1 MGAPKAK
8 APAASNVRVVARIRP
23 LAKYELANGSKQI
36 VTSIPGIS
44 ASVGGPIQITTEPE
58 VLQVKPEG
66 AEKRWFELD
75 AVLDGNST
83 QEEAYIKSGSQQAVM
98 HDLFK
103 GFNCTILAYG
113 QTGAGK
119 SFTMGSAAGTS
130 MEIGEFD
137 GIIPR
142 ACVDLFKQIDARC
155 DGNAQVE
162 LSYLEIYNEELRDL
176 LADDKPKNGK
186 VSELKIRETLNGEV
200 YVSGLSSRPVGSP
213 EGIGDFME
221 EASGKRV
228 TASTKMNAVSSRS
241 HAICVLRIKG
251 VLENSTKF
259 EAKLTLVDLAGSER
273 IKKTGAQGGR
283 RKEGIN
289 INKGL
294 FVLGQVV
301 SALSE
306 TRPKYKR
313 KPPYRD
319 SKLTRLLQDSLG
331 GNSRTIM
338 LACVSPADF
347 NVDETVTTLR
357 YATNARNIKN
367 TATRNV
373 IKSLSPEEAAK
384 LQRENQL
391 LKAQVQELQG
401 TIRKMGA
408 ANDDFDTS
416 STAATSIVSSIDTVS
431 SDDDA
436 GDDMSDAAG
445 EMTPSK
451 QKARIDELENE
462 VRKLKLSSPSNPGA
476 SVITESMA
484 EDAIT
489 LPNLKKQVA
498 ELEEEVAAKKEV
510 EADYTELQ
518 EEMQELKADASS
530 ARLAADKMSQ
540 ILESLKSLKGDEI
553 DKKRMEHDHIKVEE
567 AWVSFVY
574 QVLET
579 NRQHMGKL
587 QNDFMVVA
595 KAVDSPDFM
604 IEGQRTGF
612 MSRIKNRIGG
622 NRRQVGHGVRSP
634 TSGNGSSHG
643 GGGSSRH
650 ERSVQVGNGSSR
662 HERSV
667 PMSGGSSR
675 RERSINVG
683 DDNSSR
689 HQRSVGGNS
698 SRRLRSINVDEESK
712 QDPQD
717 DPTNIMKVIVNLK
730 DELKA
735 AHEVIRQQRV
745 QVESAIQRKAAQ
757 EVVQESKS
765 DEPDPATPNPVVTD
779 DTSTVP
785 ASELRKLKEQYSQLE
800 IDRCW
805 AEFQLRDRIT
815 NDALKFHRKIRGV
828 MQKSRT
834 QSNGGGNHEDPE
846 VRDLEIKTKVDA
858 EIRQRLK
865 TVMEHLKLFEGRMV
879 QMQSHVS
886 SEMDSLGAIRDSL
899 RMQQDQ
905 MELEIG
911 TSEIEIHMLDKE
923 DSDLLAQ
930 LTTLLV
936 GPVKNLG
943 TFPSDVFQDE
953 VSGAV
958 I

>member
-1 MGAPKAK
+1 MGAPKA

-23 LAKYELANGSKQI
+23 MAKYEIANGSKEI
-36 VTSIPGIS
+36 VKSLPS
-44 ASVGGPIQITTEPE
+44 LSSSMGGPIQIPTEPE
-58 VLQVKPEG
+58 VLEVKPAG

-75 AVLDGNST
+75 AVLDGKST
-83 QEEAYIKSGSQQAVM
+83 QEEAYIKSGAQDAVTQN
-98 HDLFK
+98 LFK

-142 ACVDLFKQIDARC
+142 ACVDLFSQIQKRC

-162 LSYLEIYNEELRDL
+162 LSYLEIYNEEMRDL
-176 LADDKPKNGK
+176 LVDDKELKKSKNGK
-186 VSELKIRETLNGEV
+186 GDMKIRETLNGEV
-200 YVSGLSSRPVGSP
+200 YVSGLSAQSVDSP
-213 EGIGDFME
+213 KAIGKFMD
-221 EASGKRV
+221 EASSRRV
-228 TASTKMNAVSSRS
+228 TASTAMNAVSSRS

-251 VLENSTKF
+251 VLEDDTKF
-259 EAKLTLVDLAGSER
+259 QAKLTLVDLAGSER
-273 IKKTGAQGGR
+273 IKKTGAEGGR

-338 LACVSPADF
+338 VACVSPADF
-347 NVDETVTTLR
+347 NLDETVTTLR

-373 IKSLSPEEAAK
+373 VKSLSPEEAAK

-391 LKAQVQELQG
+391 LKAQVQDLQA

-408 ANDDFDTS
+408 DHDGS
-416 STAATSIVSSIDTVS
+416 STAATSVVSSIDSVS
-431 SDDDA
+431 SEED
-436 GDDMSDAAG
+436 GDDISDAAG
-445 EMTPSK
+445 EMTLSK
-451 QKARIDELENE
+451 QKSRIQELENE
-462 VRKLKLSSPSNPGA
+462 VRKLKLSSSNPGA
-476 SVITESMA
+476 SGITEIMA

-489 LPNLKKQVA
+489 LPSLKKRIA
-498 ELEEEVAAKKEV
+498 ELEEEVADKKEV
-510 EADYTELQ
+510 EAENMELQ
-518 EEMQELKADASS
+518 ADMNDLKSDASS
-530 ARLAADKMSQ
+530 ARLAADKMSG
-540 ILESLKSLKGDEI
+540 ILEQLKSLKGDEI
-553 DKKRMEHDHIKVEE
+553 DKKRMEFDHIKVEE

-587 QNDFMVVA
+587 QNDFMIVA
-595 KAVDSPDFM
+595 KSVDSPDFM
-604 IEGQRTGF
+604 IEGPRSGF
-612 MSRIKNRIGG
+612 MSRIKNRIG
-622 NRRQVGHGVRSP
+622 NRRLVANNVRSP
-634 TSGNGSSHG
+634 TSGNGSTHG
-643 GGGSSRH
+643 GSIHGNSRH
-650 ERSVQVGNGSSR
+650 ERSVHVANGSSR
-662 HERSV
+662 HERSI
-667 PMSGGSSR
+667 PTGNNSR
-675 RERSINVG
+675 RERSSNVA
-683 DDNSSR
+683 DESSSR

-698 SRRLRSINVDEESK
+698 SRRSRSINTDEESK
-712 QDPQD
+712 QDPQE

-745 QVESAIQRKAAQ
+745 QVESAMQHKLT
-757 EVVQESKS
+757 EESKS
-765 DEPDPATPNPVVTD
+765 DDPDSESSKPTILAD
-779 DTSTVP
+779 DSTVP
-785 ASELRKLKEQYSQLE
+785 ALEFRKLKDQYTKLE

-815 NDALKFHRKIRGV
+815 NDALKFHRRIRAV
-828 MQKSRT
+828 MQKSRA
-834 QSNGGGNHEDPE
+834 QGNSVQEDPE
-846 VRDLEIKTKVDA
+846 VHEMEIKSKVDA
-858 EIRQRLK
+858 EIRQRLR
-865 TVMEHLKLFEGRMV
+865 TVMEHLKSFEGRMV
-879 QMQSHVS
+879 QMQTHVS

-899 RMQQDQ
+899 RVQQDE
-905 MELEIG
+905 MELDIG
-911 TSEIEIHMLDKE
+911 VSEIEQHMLDKD

-943 TFPSDVFQDE
+943 SFPSDDMLEDVT
-953 VSGAV
+953 GAV

>member
-1 MGAPKAK
+1 M
-8 APAASNVRVVARIRP
+8 
-23 LAKYELANGSKQI
+23 AKYELANGSKQI
-36 VTSIPGIS
+36 VHSLPGIPQS
-44 ASVGGPIQITTEPE
+44 GPWKIPTEPE
-58 VLQVKPEG
+58 VMEVRAEG
-66 AEKRWFELD
+66 TEKRWFELD
-75 AVLDGNST
+75 AVLDDNST
-83 QEEAYIKSGSQQAVM
+83 QEETYIKSGAQEAVTEKV
-98 HDLFK
+98 FR

-142 ACVDLFKQIDARC
+142 ACVDLFTQIKARC

-162 LSYLEIYNEELRDL
+162 LSYLEIYNEEMRDL
-176 LADDKPKNGK
+176 LADEKNLPKSKNGK
-186 VSELKIRETLNGEV
+186 VQEMKIRETLNGEV
-200 YVSGLSSRPVGSP
+200 YVSGLSSRPVASP
-213 EGIGDFME
+213 EAIGEFME

-228 TASTKMNAVSSRS
+228 VASTKMNAVSSRS

-251 VLENSTKF
+251 VLEDSSKF

-273 IKKTGAQGGR
+273 IKKTGAEGGR

-331 GNSRTIM
+331 GNSQTIM

-347 NVDETVTTLR
+347 NVEETVTTLR

-373 IKSLSPEEAAK
+373 VKSLSPEEAAK
-384 LQRENQL
+384 LTRENQL
-391 LKAQVQELQG
+391 LKAQVQELQQ

-408 ANDDFDTS
+408 SSDGS
-416 STAATSIVSSIDTVS
+416 STSATSMVSSIDSVS
-431 SDDDA
+431 SEEDA
-436 GDDMSDAAG
+436 GDDISDAAG

-451 QKARIDELENE
+451 QKARIEELENE
-462 VRKLKLSSPSNPGA
+462 VRKLKQSSPSNPGA
-476 SVITESMA
+476 SAVTESMA

-489 LPNLKKQVA
+489 LPKLHKRVA

-510 EADYTELQ
+510 EDENFDLQ
-518 EEMQELKADASS
+518 QEMQELKSDASS
-530 ARLAADKMSQ
+530 ARLAADKMSK
-540 ILESLKSLKGDEI
+540 ILEQLRDLKGDQIE
-553 DKKRMEHDHIKVEE
+553 KKRMEFDHIKVEE

-579 NRQHMGKL
+579 NRQHMSKL

-595 KAVDSPDFM
+595 KTVDSPDFM

-612 MSRIKNRIGG
+612 MSRMKNRIGG
-622 NRRQVGHGVRSP
+622 TRYAGKSP
-634 TSGNGSSHG
+634 SNANGNIQRTASSST
-643 GGGSSRH
+643 SSRH
-650 ERSVQVGNGSSR
+650 ERSIDGSSR
-662 HERSV
+662 HNRTVSA
-667 PMSGGSSR
+667 STGNSSR
-675 RERSINVG
+675 RERSLNVG

-689 HQRSVGGNS
+689 HRRTVGGGNS
-698 SRRLRSINVDEESK
+698 SRRTRSISVDEESK
-712 QDPQD
+712 QDPKE

-745 QVESAIQRKAAQ
+745 QVESAMVTD
-757 EVVQESKS
+757 VVKEDSKS
-765 DEPDPATPNPVVTD
+765 DDEPVKPIFADDSSVAAT
-779 DTSTVP
+779 
-785 ASELRKLKEQYSQLE
+785 ELRKLKDRYTQLE

-815 NDALKFHRKIRGV
+815 NDSLKFHRRIRAV
-828 MQKSRT
+828 MQKSR
-834 QSNGGGNHEDPE
+834 SPGRGGQEDPE
-846 VRDLEIKTKVDA
+846 VREMEVKGRVDA
-858 EIRQRLK
+858 EIRTRLK
-865 TVMEHLKLFEGRMV
+865 SVMEHLKAFEGRMV

-899 RMQQDQ
+899 RVQQDN

-911 TSEIEIHMLDKE
+911 SQEIEQIMLDHT
-923 DSDLLAQ
+923 DTDLLTQ

-943 TFPSDVFQDE
+943 SFPSE
-953 VSGAV
+953 EPPEEEMSGAV

>member
-1 MGAPKAK
+1 MYLYLTW
-8 APAASNVRVVARIRP
+8 NI
-23 LAKYELANGSKQI
+23 
-36 VTSIPGIS
+36 
-44 ASVGGPIQITTEPE
+44 
-58 VLQVKPEG
+58 
-66 AEKRWFELD
+66 
-75 AVLDGNST
+75 
-83 QEEAYIKSGSQQAVM
+83 
-98 HDLFK
+98 
-103 GFNCTILAYG
+103 
-113 QTGAGK
+113 GK
-119 SFTMGSAAGTS
+119 TFTMGSAAGTS

-142 ACVDLFKQIDARC
+142 ACVDLFSQIQSRC

-162 LSYLEIYNEELRDL
+162 LSYLEIYNEEMRDL
-176 LADDKPKNGK
+176 LVNEKDIKKSKNGK
-186 VSELKIRETLNGEV
+186 VPEMKVRETLNGEV
-200 YVSGLSSRPVGSP
+200 YVSGLSARAVESP
-213 EGIGDFME
+213 KVIGDFME
-221 EASGKRV
+221 EASARRV
-228 TASTKMNAVSSRS
+228 VASTKMNAVSSRS

-251 VLENSTKF
+251 VLEDSTKF
-259 EAKLTLVDLAGSER
+259 QAKLTLVDLAGSER
-273 IKKTGAQGGR
+273 IKKTGAEGGR

-319 SKLTRLLQDSLG
+319 SILTRLLQDSLG

-338 LACVSPADF
+338 VACVSPADF
-347 NVDETVTTLR
+347 NLDETVTTLR

-373 IKSLSPEEAAK
+373 VKSLSPEEAAK

-391 LKAQVQELQG
+391 LKAQVQELQQ

-408 ANDDFDTS
+408 DLDGS
-416 STAATSIVSSIDTVS
+416 STAATSTVSSIDSVS
-431 SDDDA
+431 SEED
-436 GDDMSDAAG
+436 GDDIDDAAG
-445 EMTPSK
+445 EMTLSK
-451 QKARIDELENE
+451 QKARIQELENE
-462 VRKLKLSSPSNPGA
+462 VRKLKLSSGSNNGA
-476 SVITESMA
+476 SAITESMA

-489 LPNLKKQVA
+489 LPSLKKRIA
-498 ELEEEVAAKKEV
+498 ELEEELAAKTDV
-510 EADYTELQ
+510 EAENMELQ
-518 EEMQELKADASS
+518 QEMNDLKSDASS
-530 ARLAADKMSQ
+530 ARLAADKMSK
-540 ILESLKSLKGDEI
+540 ILEQLKSLKGDEI
-553 DKKRMEHDHIKVEE
+553 DKKKMEFDHIKVEE

-579 NRQHMGKL
+579 NRQHMSKL

-604 IEGQRTGF
+604 IEGPRSGF

-622 NRRQVGHGVRSP
+622 NRFNARAP
-634 TSGNGSSHG
+634 TSGNGSTHG
-643 GGGSSRH
+643 QTGENSSRH
-650 ERSVQVGNGSSR
+650 GRSVQVANGSSR

-667 PMSGGSSR
+667 HMSNSSR
-675 RERSINVG
+675 RERSVNSP
-683 DDNSSR
+683 DDSSSR

-698 SRRLRSINVDEESK
+698 SRRSRTFTADEETK
-712 QDPQD
+712 QTDPQQ

-745 QVESAIQRKAAQ
+745 QVESAMQHKS
-757 EVVQESKS
+757 EEESKS
-765 DEPDPATPNPVVTD
+765 DDPDSESSNPDSAD
-779 DTSTVP
+779 DSTIPV
-785 ASELRKLKEQYSQLE
+785 AEFRKLKERYTKLE

-815 NDALKFHRKIRGV
+815 NDSLKFHRRIRAV
-828 MQKSRT
+828 MQKSRS
-834 QSNGGGNHEDPE
+834 QGNSVQEDPE
-846 VRDLEIKTKVDA
+846 VREMEIKSKVDA

-865 TVMEHLKLFEGRMV
+865 IVMEHLKCFEGRMV
-879 QMQSHVS
+879 QMQTHVS

-899 RMQQDQ
+899 RVQQDQ

-911 TSEIEIHMLDKE
+911 TSEIEQHMLDKD

-943 TFPSDVFQDE
+943 SFPSDDMPEV

>member
-1 MGAPKAK
+1 VICRRYYILVYVLHCIAVLYCIAFLTHNILNNRYLSCTWVITIHQNERN
-8 APAASNVRVVARIRP
+8 PATNSDTKIARQQNKYRIR
-23 LAKYELANGSKQI
+23 N
-36 VTSIPGIS
+36 
-44 ASVGGPIQITTEPE
+44 
-58 VLQVKPEG
+58 
-66 AEKRWFELD
+66 
-75 AVLDGNST
+75 
-83 QEEAYIKSGSQQAVM
+83 
-98 HDLFK
+98 
-103 GFNCTILAYG
+103 
-113 QTGAGK
+113 TGK
-119 SFTMGSAAGTS
+119 TFTMGSAAGTS

-142 ACVDLFKQIDARC
+142 ACVDLFSQIQTRC

-162 LSYLEIYNEELRDL
+162 LSYLEIYNEEMRDL
-176 LADDKPKNGK
+176 LADDDKKSKNGR
-186 VSELKIRETLNGEV
+186 VPEMKIRETLNGEV
-200 YVSGLSSRPVGSP
+200 YVSGLSSRPVVSP
-213 EGIGDFME
+213 QAIGDFME
-221 EASGKRV
+221 EASKKRV
-228 TASTKMNAVSSRS
+228 VASTKMNAVSSRS

-251 VLENSTKF
+251 VLEDSSKF

-273 IKKTGAQGGR
+273 IKKTGAEGGR

-306 TRPKYKR
+306 SRPKYKR

-347 NVDETVTTLR
+347 NIEETVTTLR

-373 IKSLSPEEAAK
+373 IKTLSPEEAAK

-391 LKAQVQELQG
+391 LKTQVQELQE

-408 ANDDFDTS
+408 SDTDGS
-416 STAATSIVSSIDTVS
+416 STAATSMMSSIDSVS
-431 SDDDA
+431 SEEDA
-436 GDDMSDAAG
+436 GDDISDAAG
-445 EMTPSK
+445 EMTLSK
-451 QKARIDELENE
+451 QKARIEELENE
-462 VRKLKLSSPSNPGA
+462 VRKLKLSSPSGA

-484 EDAIT
+484 EDAIS
-489 LPNLKKQVA
+489 LPNLKKRVA
-498 ELEEEVAAKKEV
+498 ELEEEVSAKKEV
-510 EADYTELQ
+510 EAENTELQ
-518 EEMQELKADASS
+518 EEMKDLKSDASS
-530 ARLAADKMSQ
+530 ARLAADKMSK
-540 ILESLKSLKGDEI
+540 ILEQLKDLKGDEI
-553 DKKRMEHDHIKVEE
+553 DKKRMEFDHIKVEE

-579 NRQHMGKL
+579 NRQHMSKL

-604 IEGQRTGF
+604 IEGPRSGF

-622 NRRQVGHGVRSP
+622 NRRQAGNGVRSP
-634 TSGNGSSHG
+634 TSGNGSTHG
-643 GGGSSRH
+643 GSNKLDRGNI
-650 ERSVQVGNGSSR
+650 SVANGSSR
-662 HERSV
+662 HDHS
-667 PMSGGSSR
+667 SGNSSR
-675 RERSINVG
+675 RERSTHAG
-683 DDNSSR
+683 DDSSSR

-698 SRRLRSINVDEESK
+698 SRRSRTISVDGEESK
-712 QDPQD
+712 QDPQE

-745 QVESAIQRKAAQ
+745 QVESAMHHKGI
-757 EVVQESKS
+757 QESKS
-765 DEPDPATPNPVVTD
+765 DDPDPATSNPPVFPD
-779 DTSTVP
+779 DSTVP
-785 ASELRKLKEQYSQLE
+785 AEMFRKLKEQYTQLE

-815 NDALKFHRKIRGV
+815 NDSLKFHRRIRAV
-828 MQKSRT
+828 MQKSRAH
-834 QSNGGGNHEDPE
+834 QGNGGGNSEDPE
-846 VRDLEIKTKVDA
+846 IREIEIKTKVDG

-879 QMQSHVS
+879 QMQTHVS

-899 RMQQDQ
+899 RVQQDD

-911 TSEIEIHMLDKE
+911 TSEIERCMLDKT
-923 DSDLLAQ
+923 DNDLLVQ

-943 TFPSDVFQDE
+943 SFPSEELQELPGDE
-953 VSGAV
+953 DESGAV

>member
-1 MGAPKAK
+1 MGKADD
-8 APAASNVRVVARIRP
+8 ASGNVRVVARIRP
-23 LAKYELANGSKQI
+23 LAKYEIANGSKQI
-36 VTSIPGIS
+36 VSSLPSLSSTI
-44 ASVGGPIQITTEPE
+44 GGPIQIPTEPE
-58 VLQVKPEG
+58 VLEVKPAG

-75 AVLDGNST
+75 AVLDGKST
-83 QEEAYIKSGSQQAVM
+83 QEEAYIKSGAQQAVTK
-98 HDLFK
+98 DLFK

-119 SFTMGSAAGTS
+119 TFTMGSAAGTS

-142 ACVDLFKQIDARC
+142 ACVDLFSQIKTRC

-162 LSYLEIYNEELRDL
+162 LSYLEIYNEEMRDL
-176 LADDKPKNGK
+176 LADEKPKAKNGK
-186 VSELKIRETLNGEV
+186 VPEMKIRETLNGEV
-200 YVSGLSSRPVGSP
+200 YVSGLSARSVDSP
-213 EGIGDFME
+213 KAIGDYME
-221 EASGKRV
+221 EASSKRV
-228 TASTKMNAVSSRS
+228 VASTKMNAVSSRS

-251 VLENSTKF
+251 VLEDSTKF

-273 IKKTGAQGGR
+273 IKKTGAEGGR

-338 LACVSPADF
+338 VACVSPADF
-347 NVDETVTTLR
+347 NIDETVTTLR

-391 LKAQVQELQG
+391 LKAQVAELQA
-401 TIRKMGA
+401 TIRKMGVS
-408 ANDDFDTS
+408 DIDTA
-416 STAATSIVSSIDTVS
+416 STAATSMVSSIDSVS
-431 SDDDA
+431 SEESGDDVDA
-436 GDDMSDAAG
+436 GG
-445 EMTPSK
+445 EMTMSK
-451 QKARIDELENE
+451 QKARIEELENE
-462 VRKLKLSSPSNPGA
+462 VRKLKLSSSSNPSS

-489 LPNLKKQVA
+489 LPNLKKRVA
-498 ELEEEVAAKKEV
+498 ELEAEV
-510 EADYTELQ
+510 EAKTDVENENMELQ
-518 EEMQELKADASS
+518 QEMNELKSDASS
-530 ARLAADKMSQ
+530 ARLAADKMSK
-540 ILESLKSLKGDEI
+540 ILEQLKDLKGDEI
-553 DKKRMEHDHIKVEE
+553 EKKRMEFDHIKVEE

-579 NRQHMGKL
+579 NRQHMSKL
-587 QNDFMVVA
+587 QNDFMIVA
-595 KAVDSPDFM
+595 KAVDSPDFL
-604 IEGQRTGF
+604 IEKNPNGF
-612 MSRIKNRIGG
+612 MTRIRNRMGG
-622 NRRQVGHGVRSP
+622 NRRQVGNGTPRSP
-634 TSGNGSSHG
+634 TSGNSTH
-643 GGGSSRH
+643 GGSSRH
-650 ERSVQVGNGSSR
+650 ERSVKVSNGSSR
-662 HERSV
+662 HERGI
-667 PMSGGSSR
+667 PLGNSSR
-675 RERSINVG
+675 RERSVPMRE
-683 DDNSSR
+683 DSSR
-689 HQRSVGGNS
+689 SQRSAGNNS
-698 SRRLRSINVDEESK
+698 SRRSRSVPIDDESK
-712 QDPQD
+712 QDPAE

-745 QVESAIQRKAAQ
+745 QVESAMQHKSLQKSKTDDDANS
-757 EVVQESKS
+757 ES
-765 DEPDPATPNPVVTD
+765 PVFL
-779 DTSTVP
+779 DTSTVS
-785 ASELRKLKEQYSQLE
+785 AEEYRKLKEKYTKLE

-815 NDALKFHRKIRGV
+815 NDALKFHRRIRTV
-828 MQKSRT
+828 MQKSKM
-834 QSNGGGNHEDPE
+834 QGSAAHEDPE
-846 VRDLEIKTKVDA
+846 IREMEIKSKVDA
-858 EIRQRLK
+858 EIRQRLR
-865 TVMEHLKLFEGRMV
+865 TVMEHMKLFEGRMV
-879 QMQSHVS
+879 QMQTHVN

-899 RMQQDQ
+899 RVQQDQ

-911 TSEIEIHMLDKE
+911 TSEIERAMIDKT
-923 DSDLLAQ
+923 DNDLLSQ

-943 TFPSDVFQDE
+943 SFTNDDIQPD
-953 VSGAV
+953 VSGA
-958 I
+958 

>member
-1 MGAPKAK
+1 
-8 APAASNVRVVARIRP
+8 
-23 LAKYELANGSKQI
+23 
-36 VTSIPGIS
+36 
-44 ASVGGPIQITTEPE
+44 
-58 VLQVKPEG
+58 
-66 AEKRWFELD
+66 
-75 AVLDGNST
+75 
-83 QEEAYIKSGSQQAVM
+83 
-98 HDLFK
+98 
-103 GFNCTILAYG
+103 
-113 QTGAGK
+113 
-119 SFTMGSAAGTS
+119 

-142 ACVDLFKQIDARC
+142 ACVDLFSQIKTRC

-162 LSYLEIYNEELRDL
+162 LSYLEIYNEEMRDL
-176 LADDKPKNGK
+176 LADDDKKSKK
-186 VSELKIRETLNGEV
+186 VPEMKIRETLNGEV
-200 YVSGLSSRPVGSP
+200 YVSGLSSRPVVSP
-213 EGIGDFME
+213 QAIGDHME
-221 EASGKRV
+221 EASKKRV
-228 TASTKMNAVSSRS
+228 VASTKMNAVSSRS

-251 VLENSTKF
+251 VLEDSSKF

-273 IKKTGAQGGR
+273 IKKTGAEGGR

-306 TRPKYKR
+306 TRPKHKR

-347 NVDETVTTLR
+347 NIEETVTTLR

-373 IKSLSPEEAAK
+373 IKTLSPEEAAK

-391 LKAQVQELQG
+391 LKTQVQELQE

-408 ANDDFDTS
+408 SEDIDGS
-416 STAATSIVSSIDTVS
+416 STAATSIISSIDSVAS
-431 SDDDA
+431 EEDV
-436 GDDMSDAAG
+436 GDDISDAAG
-445 EMTPSK
+445 EMTLSK
-451 QKARIDELENE
+451 QKARIEELENE
-462 VRKLKLSSPSNPGA
+462 VRKLKLSSPAGGA
-476 SVITESMA
+476 SAIITESMA
-484 EDAIT
+484 EDAIS
-489 LPNLKKQVA
+489 LPNLKKRVA
-498 ELEEEVAAKKEV
+498 ELEEEVSSKQEI
-510 EADYTELQ
+510 EAENMELQ
-518 EEMQELKADASS
+518 EEMTDLKSDASS
-530 ARLAADKMSQ
+530 ARLAADKMSK
-540 ILESLKSLKGDEI
+540 ILEQLKDLKGDEI
-553 DKKRMEHDHIKVEE
+553 DKKRMEFDHIKVEE

-604 IEGQRTGF
+604 IDGPRSGF

-622 NRRQVGHGVRSP
+622 NRRQASGNAGVRSP
-634 TSGNGSSHG
+634 SSGNGSTHG
-643 GGGSSRH
+643 GGRIA
-650 ERSVQVGNGSSR
+650 NGSS
-662 HERSV
+662 
-667 PMSGGSSR
+667 SGNSSR
-675 RERSINVG
+675 RERSTYGG

-689 HQRSVGGNS
+689 HQRTVGGNS
-698 SRRLRSINVDEESK
+698 SRHTRTISVDGEESI
-712 QDPQD
+712 QNPQE

-745 QVESAIQRKAAQ
+745 QVESAMQHKGI
-757 EVVQESKS
+757 EESKS
-765 DEPDPATPNPVVTD
+765 DDPDPAATRSSTSSNPPVFPD
-779 DTSTVP
+779 DSTVP
-785 ASELRKLKEQYSQLE
+785 ADQFRKLKEQYTQLE

-815 NDALKFHRKIRGV
+815 NDALKFHRRIRAV
-828 MQKSRT
+828 MQKSRAH
-834 QSNGGGNHEDPE
+834 QGNSGGTSDDPE
-846 VRDLEIKTKVDA
+846 IREMEIKTKVDG

-879 QMQSHVS
+879 QMQTHVS

-899 RMQQDQ
+899 RVQQDE

-911 TSEIEIHMLDKE
+911 TSEIERCMLEKTDN
-923 DSDLLAQ
+923 DLLLQ

-943 TFPSDVFQDE
+943 SFPSEELQE
-953 VSGAV
+953 VPKEEEEGAV

>member
-1 MGAPKAK
+1 MGAPKA
-8 APAASNVRVVARIRP
+8 AEAASNVRVVARIRP
-23 LAKYELANGSKQI
+23 LAKYEIENGSKEI
-36 VTSIPGIS
+36 VKSLPSFSSSI
-44 ASVGGPIQITTEPE
+44 GGPIQVPTEPE
-58 VLQVKPEG
+58 VVEVKPPG

-75 AVLDGNST
+75 AVLDGKST
-83 QEEAYIKSGSQQAVM
+83 QEEAYIKSGARDAVTT
-98 HDLFK
+98 DLFK

-142 ACVDLFKQIDARC
+142 ACVDLFSQIQSRC

-162 LSYLEIYNEELRDL
+162 LSYLEIYNEEMRDL
-176 LADDKPKNGK
+176 LVDDKAIKKSKNGK
-186 VSELKIRETLNGEV
+186 IPEMKIRETLNGEV
-200 YVSGLSSRPVGSP
+200 YVSGLSAQPVDSP
-213 EGIGDFME
+213 KKIGEFMD
-221 EASGKRV
+221 EASGRRV
-228 TASTKMNAVSSRS
+228 VASTKMNAVSSRS

-251 VLENSTKF
+251 VLEDDTKF
-259 EAKLTLVDLAGSER
+259 QAKLTLVDLAGSER
-273 IKKTGAQGGR
+273 IKKTGAEGGR
-283 RKEGIN
+283 RQEGIN

-338 LACVSPADF
+338 VACVSPADF
-347 NVDETVTTLR
+347 NLDETVTTLR

-373 IKSLSPEEAAK
+373 VKSLSPEEAAK

-391 LKAQVQELQG
+391 LKAQVLDLQA

-408 ANDDFDTS
+408 DLDGS
-416 STAATSIVSSIDTVS
+416 STAATSVVSSIDSVS
-431 SDDDA
+431 SEED
-436 GDDMSDAAG
+436 GDDISDAAG
-445 EMTPSK
+445 EMTLSK
-451 QKARIDELENE
+451 QKSRIQELENE
-462 VRKLKLSSPSNPGA
+462 VRKLKLSSSNSGTSA
-476 SVITESMA
+476 ITESMA

-489 LPNLKKQVA
+489 LPSLKKKIA
-498 ELEEEVAAKKEV
+498 ELEEELASKKEV
-510 EADYTELQ
+510 EAENTELQ
-518 EEMQELKADASS
+518 EQMNDLKSDASS
-530 ARLAADKMSQ
+530 ARLAADKMSK
-540 ILESLKSLKGDEI
+540 ILEQLKSLKGDEI
-553 DKKRMEHDHIKVEE
+553 DKKRMEFDHIKVEE

-604 IEGQRTGF
+604 IERPRSGF
-612 MSRIKNRIGG
+612 MSRIVNRIG
-622 NRRQVGHGVRSP
+622 NRQQGVNSVKSP
-634 TSGNGSSHG
+634 SSGNGSTHG
-643 GGGSSRH
+643 GSTHGVSTSSSRH
-650 ERSVQVGNGSSR
+650 ERSVSAANGSSR
-662 HERSV
+662 HERSI
-667 PMSGGSSR
+667 PSGSSNR
-675 RERSINVG
+675 RERSA
-683 DDNSSR
+683 DDSSSR

-698 SRRLRSINVDEESK
+698 SRRSRTIGADEESK
-712 QDPQD
+712 QDPQE

-745 QVESAIQRKAAQ
+745 QVESAMQHKLT
-757 EVVQESKS
+757 EESKS
-765 DEPDPATPNPVVTD
+765 DESSDPASFADAT
-779 DTSTVP
+779 TVP
-785 ASELRKLKEQYSQLE
+785 ASEYRKLKEQYTKLE

-815 NDALKFHRKIRGV
+815 NDALKFHRRIRAV
-828 MQKSRT
+828 MQKSRA
-834 QSNGGGNHEDPE
+834 QGNSVQEDPE
-846 VRDLEIKTKVDA
+846 VREMEIKSKVDA
-858 EIRQRLK
+858 EIRQRLRV
-865 TVMEHLKLFEGRMV
+865 VMEHLKSFEGRMV
-879 QMQSHVS
+879 QMQTHVS
-886 SEMDSLGAIRDSL
+886 SEMDSLAAIRDSL
-899 RMQQDQ
+899 RVQQDQ
-905 MELEIG
+905 MELDIG
-911 TSEIEIHMLDKE
+911 TSEIESAMLDKD

-943 TFPSDVFQDE
+943 SFPSDDIQENVT
-953 VSGAV
+953 GAV

>member
-1 MGAPKAK
+1 
-8 APAASNVRVVARIRP
+8 
-23 LAKYELANGSKQI
+23 
-36 VTSIPGIS
+36 
-44 ASVGGPIQITTEPE
+44 
-58 VLQVKPEG
+58 
-66 AEKRWFELD
+66 
-75 AVLDGNST
+75 
-83 QEEAYIKSGSQQAVM
+83 
-98 HDLFK
+98 
-103 GFNCTILAYG
+103 
-113 QTGAGK
+113 
-119 SFTMGSAAGTS
+119 

-142 ACVDLFKQIDARC
+142 ACVDLFSQIKTRC

-162 LSYLEIYNEELRDL
+162 LSYLEIYNEEMRDL
-176 LADDKPKNGK
+176 LADDDKKSKK
-186 VSELKIRETLNGEV
+186 VPEMKIRETLNGEV
-200 YVSGLSSRPVGSP
+200 YVSGLSSRPVVSP
-213 EGIGDFME
+213 QAIGDHME
-221 EASGKRV
+221 EASKKRV
-228 TASTKMNAVSSRS
+228 VASTKMNAVSSRS

-251 VLENSTKF
+251 VLEDSSKF

-273 IKKTGAQGGR
+273 IKKTGAEGGR

-306 TRPKYKR
+306 TRPKHKR

-347 NVDETVTTLR
+347 NIEETVTTLR

-373 IKSLSPEEAAK
+373 IKTLSPEEAAK

-391 LKAQVQELQG
+391 LKTQVQELQE

-408 ANDDFDTS
+408 SEDIDGS
-416 STAATSIVSSIDTVS
+416 STAATSMISSIDSVAS
-431 SDDDA
+431 EEDV
-436 GDDMSDAAG
+436 GDDISDAAG
-445 EMTPSK
+445 EMTLSK
-451 QKARIDELENE
+451 QKARIEELENE
-462 VRKLKLSSPSNPGA
+462 VRKLKLSSPAGGA
-476 SVITESMA
+476 SAIITESMA
-484 EDAIT
+484 EDAIS
-489 LPNLKKQVA
+489 LPNLKKRVA
-498 ELEEEVAAKKEV
+498 ELEEEVSSKQEI
-510 EADYTELQ
+510 EAENMELQ
-518 EEMQELKADASS
+518 EEMTDLKSDASS
-530 ARLAADKMSQ
+530 ARLAADKMSK
-540 ILESLKSLKGDEI
+540 ILEQLKDLKGDEI
-553 DKKRMEHDHIKVEE
+553 DKKRMEFDHIKVEE

-604 IEGQRTGF
+604 IDGPRSGF

-622 NRRQVGHGVRSP
+622 NRRQASGNAGVRSP
-634 TSGNGSSHG
+634 SSGNGSTHG
-643 GGGSSRH
+643 GGRIA
-650 ERSVQVGNGSSR
+650 NGSS
-662 HERSV
+662 
-667 PMSGGSSR
+667 SGNSSR
-675 RERSINVG
+675 RERSTYGG

-689 HQRSVGGNS
+689 HQRTVGGNS
-698 SRRLRSINVDEESK
+698 SRHTRTISVDGEESI
-712 QDPQD
+712 QNPQE

-745 QVESAIQRKAAQ
+745 QVESAMQHKGI
-757 EVVQESKS
+757 EESKS
-765 DEPDPATPNPVVTD
+765 DDPDPAATRSSTSSNPPVFPD
-779 DTSTVP
+779 DSTVP
-785 ASELRKLKEQYSQLE
+785 ADEFRKLKEQYTQLE

-815 NDALKFHRKIRGV
+815 NDALKFHRRIRAV
-828 MQKSRT
+828 MQKSRAH
-834 QSNGGGNHEDPE
+834 QGNSGGTSDDPE
-846 VRDLEIKTKVDA
+846 IREMEIKTKVDG

-879 QMQSHVS
+879 QMQTHVS

-899 RMQQDQ
+899 RVQQDE

-911 TSEIEIHMLDKE
+911 TSEIERCMLEKTDN
-923 DSDLLAQ
+923 DLLLQ

-943 TFPSDVFQDE
+943 SFPSEELQE
-953 VSGAV
+953 VPKEEEEGAV

>member
-1 MGAPKAK
+1 
-8 APAASNVRVVARIRP
+8 
-23 LAKYELANGSKQI
+23 
-36 VTSIPGIS
+36 
-44 ASVGGPIQITTEPE
+44 
-58 VLQVKPEG
+58 
-66 AEKRWFELD
+66 
-75 AVLDGNST
+75 
-83 QEEAYIKSGSQQAVM
+83 
-98 HDLFK
+98 
-103 GFNCTILAYG
+103 
-113 QTGAGK
+113 
-119 SFTMGSAAGTS
+119 

-142 ACVDLFKQIDARC
+142 ACVDLFSQINTRC

-162 LSYLEIYNEELRDL
+162 LSYLEIYNEEMRDL
-176 LADDKPKNGK
+176 LADDDKKSKKGP
-186 VSELKIRETLNGEV
+186 EMKIRETLNGEV
-200 YVSGLSSRPVGSP
+200 YVSGLSSRPVISP
-213 EGIGDFME
+213 QAIGDHME
-221 EASGKRV
+221 AASKKRV
-228 TASTKMNAVSSRS
+228 VASTKMNAVSSRS

-251 VLENSTKF
+251 VLEDSSKF

-273 IKKTGAQGGR
+273 IKKTGAEGGR

-347 NVDETVTTLR
+347 NIEETVTTLR

-373 IKSLSPEEAAK
+373 IKTLSPEEAAK

-391 LKAQVQELQG
+391 LKTQVQELQE

-408 ANDDFDTS
+408 SEDIDGS
-416 STAATSIVSSIDTVS
+416 STAATSMISSIDSVS
-431 SDDDA
+431 SSEDDIA
-436 GDDMSDAAG
+436 GDDISDAAG
-445 EMTPSK
+445 EMTLSK
-451 QKARIDELENE
+451 QKARIEDLENE
-462 VRKLKLSSPSNPGA
+462 VRKLKLSSPAGGA
-476 SVITESMA
+476 SAIITESMA
-484 EDAIT
+484 EDAIS
-489 LPNLKKQVA
+489 LPNLKKRVA
-498 ELEEEVAAKKEV
+498 ELEEEVSAKQEV
-510 EADYTELQ
+510 EAENMELQ
-518 EEMQELKADASS
+518 EEMNDLKSDASS
-530 ARLAADKMSQ
+530 ARLAADKMSK
-540 ILESLKSLKGDEI
+540 ILEQLKDLKGDEI
-553 DKKRMEHDHIKVEE
+553 DKKRMEFDHIKVEE

-579 NRQHMGKL
+579 NRQHMEKL

-604 IEGQRTGF
+604 IDGPRSGF

-622 NRRQVGHGVRSP
+622 NRRQAAGNAGVRSP
-634 TSGNGSSHG
+634 TSGNGSTHG
-643 GGGSSRH
+643 GGRIADGSSRQDH
-650 ERSVQVGNGSSR
+650 SSGN
-662 HERSV
+662 
-667 PMSGGSSR
+667 SSR
-675 RERSINVG
+675 RERSTYGG

-689 HQRSVGGNS
+689 HQRTVGGNS
-698 SRRLRSINVDEESK
+698 SRRSRSKSFDGEESK
-712 QDPQD
+712 QDPQE

-745 QVESAIQRKAAQ
+745 QVESAMQHKGI
-757 EVVQESKS
+757 QESKS
-765 DEPDPATPNPVVTD
+765 DDSDPAATTSSNPPVFPD
-779 DTSTVP
+779 DSTVP
-785 ASELRKLKEQYSQLE
+785 ADEFRKLKQQCTKLE

-815 NDALKFHRKIRGV
+815 NDALKFHRRIRAV
-828 MQKSRT
+828 MQKSRAH
-834 QSNGGGNHEDPE
+834 QGNSGGTSDDPE
-846 VRDLEIKTKVDA
+846 IREMEIKTKVDG

-879 QMQSHVS
+879 QMQTHVS

-899 RMQQDQ
+899 RVQQDD

-911 TSEIEIHMLDKE
+911 TSEIERCMLEKTDN
-923 DSDLLAQ
+923 DLLLQ

-943 TFPSDVFQDE
+943 SFPSEDFQE
-953 VSGAV
+953 IMKEEEEGAV